1 MVVKDYFTDKL
12 GHNILELFNV
22 LVQVRVTTSK
32 TQIDN
37 WF

>member
-1 MVVKDYFTDKL
+1 MVVKDYFTYKL

-22 LVQVRVTTSK
+22 LVQVQVTTSK
-32 TQIDN
+32 TKLDN